1 MKKTLIFLFLVSFVA
16 SAWALD
22 QTIIKR
28 EDISLKA
35 GPTAPG
41 EKLSVLW
48 IESYVYPKVL
58 NDGQIVSL
66 GVRLTSKIKA
76 VVASFDFND
85 EQVSLSSH
93 DGLNWSGAC
102 KISSDVPDGVH
113 VVRYTLVDVKGSINR
128 TVDFFIEKPTA
139 DLVEGKKV
147 VGGEIFDINGWPLT
161 IVATSSALIDG
172 STRIL
177 FAGQKVTGI
186 SKLPWYKVLFEDGEE
201 GWISAAA
208 VKEPLD
214 EYYELGQKAAQA
226 ESHAQAI
233 EHFKDA
239 LSIKPDYVNAYVGL
253 AKSYEKLGKYDA
265 AYRTINE
272 AMRLDDR
279 DMESKIFACNLA
291 ERFKKEGHSKYV
303 NGRYHEAIAAYQKVL
318 DLQPNETVAWVEM
331 GKSYQRLGFG
341 AEARDSWQEAL
352 KYDPQNQ
359 QLYALLNIRQ
369 PRNIAAASAP
379 QKAASPRAV
388 QQAGRPIK
396 VAAVSKPAEKMPDL
410 IADDSLDIIKSAKT
424 NKGTRIDSALK
435 SVVALARSLGTPV
448 AEKGWQIKQKGE
460 KFLVRYICEQGQ
472 DVFEAFEWMVDV
484 DTRGISANNDN
495 ARLLM
500 NRW

>member
-1 MKKTLIFLFLVSFVA
+1 MKKTLIFVFLISFVA
-16 SAWALD
+16 SAWASD

-28 EDISLKA
+28 EDISIKA

-41 EKLSVLW
+41 EKLSMLW

-58 NDGQIVSL
+58 NDGQVISL

-93 DGLNWSGAC
+93 DGLNWSGAY
-102 KISSDVPDGVH
+102 KISTDVPDGVH

-128 TVDFFIEKPTA
+128 TVDFFVEKPA
-139 DLVEGKKV
+139 AGLIENKKI
-147 VGGEIFDINGWPLT
+147 VGGEVFDINGWPLT
-161 IVATSSALIDG
+161 ITATCSALIDG

-177 FAGQKVTGI
+177 YAGQKVTGI
-186 SKLPWYKVLFEDGEE
+186 SKLPWYKVVFEDGEE
-201 GWISAAA
+201 GWISAASI
-208 VKEPLD
+208 KEPLD

-226 ESHAQAI
+226 ENPAQAI
-233 EHFKDA
+233 EHYKDA
-239 LSIKPDYVNAYVGL
+239 LSIEPDFVKAYIGL
-253 AKSYEKLGKYDA
+253 AESYEKLGKYDA
-265 AYRTINE
+265 AYRAINE
-272 AMRLDDR
+272 AMRLDER
-279 DMESKIFACNLA
+279 NMESKIFASNLA
-291 ERFKKEGHSKYV
+291 DRFKKQAHSKYV

-318 DLQPNETVAWVEM
+318 DLQPNTTVAWVEM
-331 GKSYQRLGFG
+331 GKSYKRLGF
-341 AEARDSWQEAL
+341 AAKARDSWKEAL

-369 PRNIAAASAP
+369 PRSVAVAAAPEKAIAP
-379 QKAASPRAV
+379 
-388 QQAGRPIK
+388 K
-396 VAAVSKPAEKMPDL
+396 VAQQVSRQTGPATKVPDL
-410 IADDSLDIIKSAKT
+410 IADDSLDIVKAGKT
-424 NKGTRIDSALK
+424 NKGTRIDSALN

-484 DTRGISANNDN
+484 DTRGITASNDN